1 MSEPLPGQKTNI
13 AAAAFTVLQALAL
26 AGVLPQDLVDSL
38 SQAFAGVF
46 ALTLSLK
53 ALRHAKKG

>member
-1 MSEPLPGQKTNI
+1 MNEPLPGQKTNI

-26 AGVLPQDLVDSL
+26 AGVLPTELVEHMSTV
-38 SQAFAGVF
+38 FAGVF
-46 ALTLSLK
+46 GLTLSLK